1 MDLAV
6 PTTTPPL
13 LTHRAIMAILVPL
26 MLVLFISNLDQT
38 IVATALP
45 TIGKELG
52 GTDQISWVA
61 SAYLL
66 TSAVTTLLFGK
77 LGDMFGR
84 KRIFLVSIV
93 VFLIGSVLA
102 AASGNMLWLITF
114 RAFQGI
120 GGGGLNSLVMAIV
133 GDIVPARQR
142 SRYQAYTG
150 IVATLALIAGPFLG
164 GLFADTVS
172 WRWIF
177 YINIPIGAFAII
189 MIALRVHL
197 PRRTGPRGRV
207 DVAGGLLA
215 AMVTTTVL
223 LFTTLGGPGHSWDSP
238 LILGLAGV
246 SVAGLAAYI
255 LVERRASEPITPL
268 SLFRSGIFTIS
279 SIQFGFA
286 SLVLFVAMLYVP
298 LFLQTVQGYSAFV
311 AGLFLIP
318 MLLGLVVATAIAGPF
333 ITRTGRYK
341 IYPVIGSALAGLSMW
356 AVSLAAQ
363 ETPAWAIIV
372 PLTLAGAGIGFM
384 IQVALLAGQNAV
396 EHRHLGTATGAL
408 NFFKSIGGAF
418 GAAIFGAILT
428 TAMGSH
434 PTPLSTLH
442 AFQTVFLWSA
452 PFMIA
457 SFVLALVMREKPLSE
472 EMIEVAEGRVEVPEY

>member
-1 MDLAV
+1 MS
-6 PTTTPPL
+6 TTTPQL
-13 LTHRAIMAILVPL
+13 LTHRAIMVILVPL

-84 KRIFLVSIV
+84 KQIFLLSIV
-93 VFLIGSVLA
+93 IFLIGSVLA
-102 AASGNMLWLITF
+102 AVSGSMLWLIVF
-114 RAFQGI
+114 RAFQGL

-164 GLFADTVS
+164 GLFADTIS

-177 YINIPIGAFAII
+177 LINIPIGVFAIA
-189 MIALRVHL
+189 MVALRVHL
-197 PRRTGPRGRV
+197 PRRTGRRGRV

-215 AMVTTTVL
+215 AVVTTTIL
-223 LFTTLGGPGHSWDSP
+223 LFTTLGGAGHAWDSP
-238 LILGLAGV
+238 LILSLIGV
-246 SVAGLAAYI
+246 SVAGLLAYI
-255 LVERRASEPITPL
+255 LVEGRAAEPITPL
-268 SLFRSGIFTIS
+268 SLFRSNIFTIS

-298 LFLQTVQGYSAFV
+298 LFLQTVQGYSAFA

-318 MLLGLVVATAIAGPF
+318 MLLGLVAATAIAGPF
-333 ITRTGRYK
+333 IAKTGRYK
-341 IYPVIGSALAGLSMW
+341 IYPVIGSALTGLSMW
-356 AVSLAAQ
+356 AVGSV
-363 ETPAWAIIV
+363 THGTSAWAIIV
-372 PLTLAGAGIGFM
+372 PLTFASAGIGFM

-396 EHRHLGTATGAL
+396 EYRHLGTATGAL

-418 GAAIFGAILT
+418 GAAIFGALLT
-428 TAMGSH
+428 GTMGSS
-434 PTPLSTLH
+434 PTLISTVD
-442 AFQTVFLWSA
+442 AFQTVFLWSV
-452 PFMIA
+452 PFMIV
-457 SFVLALVMREKPLSE
+457 SFALALLMREKPLSE
-472 EMIEVAEGRVEVPEY
+472 EMLEVAEGKVEVPEY

>member
-1 MDLAV
+1 M
-6 PTTTPPL
+6 PTTTPQL
-13 LTHRAIMAILVPL
+13 LTHRAIMVILVPL

-84 KRIFLVSIV
+84 KQIFLLSIV
-93 VFLIGSVLA
+93 IFLIGSVLA
-102 AASGNMLWLITF
+102 AVSGNMLWLIVF
-114 RAFQGI
+114 RAFQGL

-150 IVATLALIAGPFLG
+150 IVATLALVAGPFLG
-164 GLFADTVS
+164 GLFADTIS

-177 YINIPIGAFAII
+177 FINVPIGVFAIA
-189 MIALRVHL
+189 MVALRVHL
-197 PRRTGPRGRV
+197 PQHPGRRGRI

-215 AMVTTTVL
+215 AVVTTTIL
-223 LFTTLGGPGHSWDSP
+223 LFTTLGGAGHAWNSP
-238 LILGLAGV
+238 LILILIGV
-246 SVAGLAAYI
+246 SVAGLLAYI
-255 LVERRASEPITPL
+255 LVEGRAAEPITPL
-268 SLFRSGIFTIS
+268 GLFRSNIFTIS

-298 LFLQTVQGYSAFV
+298 LFLQTVQGYSAFA

-318 MLLGLVVATAIAGPF
+318 MLLGLVAATAIAGPF
-333 ITRTGRYK
+333 ITKTGRYK
-341 IYPVIGSALAGLSMW
+341 IYPVIGSALTGLSMW
-356 AVSLAAQ
+356 AVGSV
-363 ETPAWAIIV
+363 THDTSAWAIIV
-372 PLTLAGAGIGFM
+372 PLTFAGAGIGFM

-396 EHRHLGTATGAL
+396 EYRHLGTATGAL

-418 GAAIFGAILT
+418 GAAIFGAILAGT
-428 TAMGSH
+428 MGSS
-434 PTPLSTLH
+434 PTLTSTVD
-442 AFQTVFLWSA
+442 AFQTVFLWSV
-452 PFMIA
+452 PFMIV
-457 SFVLALVMREKPLSE
+457 SFALALLMREKPLSE
-472 EMIEVAEGRVEVPEY
+472 EMLEVAEGRVEVPEY